1 MSLLWPWSLLCLW
14 LVPLLILYYRR
25 LLAQRRQTA
34 ETLGTLGIVQN
45 RTGQELGRRRHIPPV
60 IFLIGLILLIIGL
73 ARPEMAVSLPRVE
86 GTVILAFD
94 VSNSMLADD
103 LDPTRMEAAKAA
115 ARAFVEN
122 QPSSV
127 LVGVVAFSNGG
138 LVVQPPTD
146 VQADVLA
153 TIDRLSP
160 QGGTSLGQGIFTALS
175 AVAGEPVTL
184 DEAALAEGIPRLEMG
199 ELGSAVIVLLTDGE
213 NTGPPEPLEVAQV
226 AAEAGVRIYP
236 IGIGSSEGAVLEVDG
251 FSILTQ
257 LNETPLQE
265 IASLTNG
272 AYYRAEDEAALQEIY
287 ENIDL
292 RLVVRGDTMEITAIV
307 AALGL
312 LLWLVGGAL
321 SMFWLGR
328 VP

>member
-1 MSLLWPWSLLCLW
+1 MSFLWPWSFLCL
-14 LVPLLILYYRR
+14 LLLPLLILFYRR
-25 LLAQRRQTA
+25 LLEHRRQTA
-34 ETLGTLGIVQN
+34 VTLGTLGIVQN
-45 RTGQELGRRRHIPPV
+45 RSGQELGRRRHTPPAV
-60 IFLIGLILLIIGL
+60 FLLGLALIIIGL

-103 LDPTRMEAAKAA
+103 LEPTRIEAAKAA

-122 QPSSV
+122 QPGTV

-153 TIDRLSP
+153 TIERLTP
-160 QGGTSLGQGIFTALS
+160 QGGTSLGQGIFTSLS
-175 AVAGEPVTL
+175 AIAGEPVTL
-184 DEAALAEGIPRLEMG
+184 DEAALEEGIPRLEMG
-199 ELGSAVIVLLTDGE
+199 EIGSAVIVLLTDGE
-213 NTGPPEPLEVAQV
+213 NTGPPEPMPVAQV

-257 LNETPLQE
+257 LNEIPLQE

-272 AYYRAEDEAALQEIY
+272 MYYRAEDEAALQEIY

-292 RLVVRGDTMEITAIV
+292 RLVVRGEKMEVTAIF
-307 AALGL
+307 AAVGL
-312 LLWLVGGAL
+312 LVWLIGGAL
-321 SMFWLGR
+321 SMWWLGR